1 MLYASIRSDPP
12 AHLKAIMDAVYA
24 VTELATHPK
33 TAVACRSIFFDFF
46 HLPGDGSCFL
56 KRSWFQGVWMLP
68 CRSFES
74 HDPSHS
80 QNMA

>member
-1 MLYASIRSDPP
+1 MRYASIRSDPP

-24 VTELATHPK
+24 VTEFATHPK
-33 TAVACRSIFFDFF
+33 TAVAFFF

-68 CRSFES
+68 CCRSFES